1 MIIDH
6 TLILQRALAEK
17 CTVPSR
23 PSLPIPSGAMEAFR
37 EGLEYFQGGD
47 PGAALVAFSRSV
59 MQAPDCA
66 EARIFLG
73 LANALT
79 CNIYPALDELEK
91 ATELQPDSFA
101 AHFTL
106 AQLNFKLRI
115 PEKGYAAAREALRCA
130 SNSGAAC
137 HAHTIAERRA
147 DQRAQWNCPALFQQ
161 TLVSVR
167 WFKKRMSETV
177 SFAGELAT
185 AGFCCCSVVDQRRQA

>member
-1 MIIDH
+1 MITDH

-17 CTVPSR
+17 CTIPSR

-37 EGLEYFQGGD
+37 EGLEYFQAGD

-73 LANALT
+73 LAYALT
-79 CNIYPALDELEK
+79 CHIYPALDELEK

-115 PEKGYAAAREALRCA
+115 PDKGYAAAREALRCT
-130 SNSGAAC
+130 SNL
-137 HAHTIAERRA
+137 E
-147 DQRAQWNCPALFQQ
+147 QRAMLTQLLKEERTRERNGIARPSFSKPWFRL
-161 TLVSVR
+161 R
-167 WFKKRMSETV
+167 WFKKRMSET
-177 SFAGELAT
+177 FLIAG
-185 AGFCCCSVVDQRRQA
+185 S